1 MNSFMSW
8 VGGKKALR
16 DIIVNSFPLCYERY
30 IEVFG
35 GGGWVLFRKP
45 PMNDFEVYNDMNSH
59 LVNLYQCVREH
70 PKELKNEL
78 EFVLNSREDFN
89 KTLEIFKHP
98 DDVENIKRAALFYQ
112 LIKFSYASGLDS
124 YGCRPHSLWS
134 DFPIIYQASARL
146 QRVIIE
152 NKDFEKLIKQYDRT
166 MSFFYCDP
174 PYYATEKYYSN
185 VGFGTQDHDR
195 LSEVLLN
202 IKGKFLLSYNDCD
215 EIRNLYNK
223 SGIYIREVERLNNIK
238 QRYDGGCK
246 YAELLI
252 SNYDTYEREKAQKQL
267 CFFDDYFS

>member
-1 MNSFMSW
+1 MRKVFSLIRE
-8 VGGKKALR
+8 AA
-16 DIIVNSFPLCYERY
+16 ERLADT
-30 IEVFG
+30 V
-35 GGGWVLFRKP
+35 
-45 PMNDFEVYNDMNSH
+45 
-59 LVNLYQCVREH
+59 
-70 PKELKNEL
+70 
-78 EFVLNSREDFN
+78 
-89 KTLEIFKHP
+89 
-98 DDVENIKRAALFYQ
+98 
-112 LIKFSYASGLDS
+112 
-124 YGCRPHSLWS
+124 
-134 DFPIIYQASARL
+134 
-146 QRVIIE
+146 IE
-152 NKDFEKLIKQYDRT
+152 NKDFEKLINQYDRSA
-166 MSFFYCDP
+166 SFFYCDP

-185 VGFGTQDHDR
+185 VGFGTQDHER